1 MTIKQYIRKHGLQY
15 GCYPG
20 LHRAMSV
27 VIAFINDNGKNDET
41 EFSITISDPVNELD
55 KLFSDFCRENGF
67 ARNTVTYISVVR
79 TAESMDKLVEL
90 ECSI

>member
-27 VIAFINDNGKNDET
+27 VIAFINDNGENDET
-41 EFSITISDPVNELD
+41 EFSVTINDPVN
-55 KLFSDFCRENGF
+55 
-67 ARNTVTYISVVR
+67 RN
-79 TAESMDKLVEL
+79 A
-90 ECSI
+90 